1 MTMNLRYTSFCTWLF
16 LCCSVVGSAQSAPTT
31 GSIVRPLGDSTPDP
45 FPRPNA
51 LAEQVGFWRSVY
63 GYWSLGQ
70 VALHDMDYPGI
81 VYEVIDLPGEVSEG
95 YTAAQKKFVDEHR
108 TALQIQLQSL
118 AQRYKTPSLLS
129 DAERELLFRI
139 QSVAG
144 EEAVAGAAERLRSQR
159 GLRERFRR
167 GLEISGRYDGTFR
180 RIFSDAGLPTDLALL
195 PHVESSFQT
204 SARSSAGAVGVWQ
217 FTRGA
222 GRLFLKMN
230 SAIDERL
237 DPVASARGAARY
249 LGHAYDTLG
258 NWAFA
263 VTSYNHGIEG
273 MLRAKKQSGDD
284 FAQAVREYQS
294 RSFGFASKNFY
305 TEFLAARDVANN
317 PHDFFVGGVQLD
329 PPLDTQKLVLDRKMS
344 AGQLAKL
351 HEVSLKQM
359 AELNPAW
366 SRRAARGE
374 LPLPAGVEVWLPGKP
389 QPEKL
394 NLVVAAPVAQAAPTA
409 APQMDAASVPPATS
423 RNYHVVRRHDTL
435 FGIAA
440 RYGMDVAALQALN
453 NRAPDNN
460 VVRIGDKLLV
470 VEDARDATAPV
481 IVPEAATVED
491 GADIIHVVRKGET
504 PIEIASSYGITVA
517 KLLASNDLT
526 KRSIIRPGQRFRIPR
541 E

>member
-1 MTMNLRYTSFCTWLF
+1 MNLRHASFCMGLL
-16 LCCSVVGSAQSAPTT
+16 LCCSVFGNAQSAPAS
-31 GSIVRPLGDSTPDP
+31 GSIARETTTDP

-70 VALHDMDYPGI
+70 VALHDLDYPGI

-95 YTAAQKKFVDEHR
+95 YTAAQKKFVDDR
-108 TALQIQLQSL
+108 RAALQVQLQSL
-118 AQRYKTPSLLS
+118 ARRYQTPSMLS
-129 DAERELLFRI
+129 DSERELLFRI
-139 QSVAG
+139 QSIAG
-144 EEAVAGAAERLRSQR
+144 EDAVAGAAERLRSQR

-167 GLEISGRYDGTFR
+167 GLEISGRYDATFR
-180 RIFSDAGLPTDLALL
+180 RIFSDAGLPTDLAFL

-249 LGHAYDTLG
+249 LGHAYNTLG

-263 VTSYNHGIEG
+263 VTSYNHGIQG
-273 MLRAKKQSGDD
+273 MLHAKNQVGDD
-284 FAQAVREYQS
+284 FGQAVREYQS

-317 PHDFFVGGVQLD
+317 PHEFFVGGVQLD
-329 PPLDTQKLVLDRKMS
+329 PPLDIKNVVLDRRIS
-344 AGQLAKL
+344 AGQLAKI
-351 HEVSLKQM
+351 HEVTLKQM
-359 AELNPAW
+359 VAVNPAW
-366 SRRAARGE
+366 SLRAARGD
-374 LPLPAGVEVWLPGKP
+374 LPLPVGIEVWLPGKL

-394 NLVVAAPVAQAAPTA
+394 NAVVAAPAV
-409 APQMDAASVPPATS
+409 APQLDAATVAPATS

-440 RYGMDVAALQALN
+440 RYSMDVAALQAMN
-453 NRAPDNN
+453 NRAPDND
-460 VVRIGDKLLV
+460 VVRVGDKLLV
-470 VEDARDATAPV
+470 VAAARDETPV
-481 IVPEAATVED
+481 IAPETAATDD

-504 PIEIASSYGITVA
+504 PIEIASSYGIPVA

-526 KRSIIRPGQRFRIPR
+526 KQSIIRPGQRFRIPR
-541 E
+541 P

>member
-1 MTMNLRYTSFCTWLF
+1 MTMQLRYASFFTWLF
-16 LCCSVVGSAQSAPTT
+16 LGFSVAGSAQSAPSS
-31 GSIVRPLGDSTPDP
+31 GSIVRPPNESNTDP
-45 FPRPNA
+45 FPRPIA

-63 GYWSLGQ
+63 GHWSLGQ

-81 VYEVIDLPGEVSEG
+81 VYEVVDLPGEASEG
-95 YTAAQKKFVDEHR
+95 YTAAQKKFVEDR
-108 TALQIQLQSL
+108 RIALQVQLQSL

-129 DAERELLFRI
+129 DAEREWLSRI

-144 EEAVAGAAERLRSQR
+144 ENAVVGAAERLRSQR

-167 GLEISGRYDGTFR
+167 GLEISGRYDATFR
-180 RIFSDAGLPTDLALL
+180 RIFSDAGLPTDLAFL

-222 GRLFLKMN
+222 GQIFLKMN

-249 LGHAYDTLG
+249 LAHAYSALG
-258 NWAFA
+258 NWPYA

-273 MLRAKKQSGDD
+273 MLRAKKTVGDD

-305 TEFLAARDVANN
+305 TEFLAARDVASN
-317 PHDFFVGGVQLD
+317 PNDFFADGVRPE
-329 PPLDTQKLVLDRKMS
+329 PPLEFQTVVLDRKMS
-344 AGQLAKL
+344 ANQLAKL
-351 HEVSLKQM
+351 HEVSLKQI

-374 LPLPAGVEVWLPGKP
+374 LPLPAGVEVWLPGKS
-389 QPEKL
+389 QSEKL
-394 NLVVAAPVAQAAPTA
+394 NLVVATPAAALPPVDLVSKPGSTA
-409 APQMDAASVPPATS
+409 NS
-423 RNYHVVRRHDTL
+423 YHVVRRHDTL

-440 RYGMDVAALQALN
+440 QYGMEVTALQALN
-453 NRAPDNN
+453 NRSANDD
-460 VVRIGDKLLV
+460 VVRIGNKLLV
-470 VEDARDATAPV
+470 AEGTRDVAGQLTV
-481 IVPEAATVED
+481 SETAATD
-491 GADIIHVVRKGET
+491 SDIFHVVRKGET
-504 PIEIASSYGITVA
+504 PVKIATSYGITVA

-526 KRSIIRPGQRFRIPR
+526 RQSIIRPGQRFRIPR
-541 E
+541 Q

>member
-1 MTMNLRYTSFCTWLF
+1 MTMNLRCTSSFMWLL
-16 LCCSVVGSAQSAPTT
+16 LCCSVFGTAQAAPIT
-31 GSIVRPLGDSTPDP
+31 GSIARSPGGDAVPDP
-45 FPRPNA
+45 FPRPDA
-51 LAEQVGFWRSVY
+51 LAEQVAFWRSVY

-81 VYEVIDLPGEVSEG
+81 VYEVIDLPGEASEG
-95 YTAAQKKFVDEHR
+95 YTAAQKKFVDERR
-108 TALQIQLQSL
+108 TALQVQLQSL

-129 DAERELLFRI
+129 DSERELLFRI
-139 QSVAG
+139 HSVAG
-144 EEAVAGAAERLRSQR
+144 EDAVAGAADRLRSQR

-167 GLEISGRYDGTFR
+167 GLEISGRYDATFR
-180 RIFSDAGLPTDLALL
+180 RIFSDVGLPTDLAFL

-249 LGHAYDTLG
+249 LAHAYDTLG

-263 VTSYNHGIEG
+263 VTSYNHGIQG
-273 MLRAKKQSGDD
+273 MVYAKKQVGDD

-317 PHDFFVGGVQLD
+317 PRDFFAGGVQLD
-329 PPLDTQKLVLDRKMS
+329 PPLDNQKVILDRKIS

-374 LPLPAGVEVWLPGKP
+374 LPLPAGVEVWLPPAKA
-389 QPEKL
+389 QPEKP
-394 NLVVAAPVAQAAPTA
+394 NPAVAALAA
-409 APQMDAASVPPATS
+409 APQLDAAPVPPATS
-423 RNYHVVRRHDTL
+423 RNYHVVRRNDTL

-440 RYGMDVAALQALN
+440 RYGMEVAALKELN
-453 NRAPDNN
+453 NRAPDND

-470 VEDARDATAPV
+470 VEDARDAPAPV
-481 IVPEAATVED
+481 SVPESATAED
-491 GADIIHVVRKGET
+491 GVDIIHVVRKGET
-504 PIEIASSYGITVA
+504 PIEIATSYGITVA
-517 KLLASNDLT
+517 KLLTSNDLT
-526 KRSIIRPGQRFRIPR
+526 NRSIIRPGQRFRIPR
-541 E
+541 Q

>member
-1 MTMNLRYTSFCTWLF
+1 MTMKLCYTSFFTWLF
-16 LCCSVVGSAQSAPTT
+16 LGCSVAGSAQSAPAS
-31 GSIVRPLGDSTPDP
+31 GSIVRLPNESTPDP
-45 FPRPNA
+45 FPRPAA

-63 GYWSLGQ
+63 GHWSLGQ

-95 YTAAQKKFVDEHR
+95 YTAAQKKFVEDR
-108 TALQIQLQSL
+108 RLALQVQLQSL

-144 EEAVAGAAERLRSQR
+144 ENAVAGAAERLRSQR

-167 GLEISGRYDGTFR
+167 GLEISGRYDATFR
-180 RIFSDAGLPTDLALL
+180 RIFSDAGLPTDLAFL

-222 GRLFLKMN
+222 GRIFLKMN

-249 LGHAYDTLG
+249 LSHAYDTLG
-258 NWAFA
+258 NWAYA

-273 MLRAKKQSGDD
+273 MLRAKKTVGDD

-305 TEFLAARDVANN
+305 TEFLAARDVASN
-317 PHDFFVGGVQLD
+317 PNDFFVDGVRPE
-329 PPLDTQKLVLDRKMS
+329 PPLEFKTVVLDRKMS
-344 AGQLAKL
+344 ASQLAKL
-351 HEVSLKQM
+351 HEVSLKQIT
-359 AELNPAW
+359 ELNPAW

-374 LPLPAGVEVWLPGKP
+374 LPLPAGIEVWLPGKP
-389 QPEKL
+389 QAEKL
-394 NLVVAAPVAQAAPTA
+394 NLVVATPVAAPPVDLVSKPVSTA
-409 APQMDAASVPPATS
+409 NS
-423 RNYHVVRRHDTL
+423 YHVVRRHDTL

-440 RYGMDVAALQALN
+440 QYGIEVTSLQALN
-453 NRAPDNN
+453 NRAANDD

-470 VEDARDATAPV
+470 AEGTRDVAGPAD
-481 IVPEAATVED
+481 VPESAATE
-491 GADIIHVVRKGET
+491 ADIFHVVRKGET
-504 PIEIASSYGITVA
+504 PVKIATSYGITVA

-526 KRSIIRPGQRFRIPR
+526 RQSIIRPGQRFRIPR
-541 E
+541 Q

>member
-1 MTMNLRYTSFCTWLF
+1 MTMNLRYASFFIGLL
-16 LCCSVVGSAQSAPTT
+16 LCYSGSAQSAASA
-31 GSIVRPLGDSTPDP
+31 GAIARPPSSDAAPDP
-45 FPRPNA
+45 FPRPES
-51 LAEQVGFWRSVY
+51 LVEQVAFWRNVY

-81 VYEVIDLPGEVSEG
+81 IYEVIDLPGEARDGFS
-95 YTAAQKKFVDEHR
+95 YTAAQKKLIEER
-108 TALQIQLQSL
+108 RSALQLQLQAL
-118 AQRYKTPSLLS
+118 ARHYKTPAVLS
-129 DAERELLFRI
+129 DAERELLQRI

-144 EEAVAGAAERLRSQR
+144 EDAVPGAAERVRSQR

-167 GLEISGRYDGTFR
+167 GLEISGRYDATFR
-180 RIFSDAGLPTDLALL
+180 RIFSDSGLPTDLAFL

-230 SAIDERL
+230 AAVDERL

-249 LGHAYDTLG
+249 LSHAYDTLG

-273 MLRAKKQSGDD
+273 MLRAKKLVGDD
-284 FAQAVREYQS
+284 FAQAVRAYES

-317 PHDFFVGGVQLD
+317 PHDYFDGGVQRD
-329 PPLDTQKLVLDRKMS
+329 APLELQKLVLERKTS
-344 AGQLAKL
+344 AGQLAKTHDL
-351 HEVSLKQM
+351 SLKQM

-374 LPLPAGVEVWLPGKP
+374 LPLPVGMEVWLPAAKA
-389 QPEKL
+389 QQANVL
-394 NLVVAAPVAQAAPTA
+394 VAAPPQLDAAPIA
-409 APQMDAASVPPATS
+409 PATS

-440 RYGMDVAALQALN
+440 RYGMEVGDLQVLN
-453 NRAPDNN
+453 KRAPDND
-460 VVRIGDKLLV
+460 VVRLGDKLRV
-470 VEDARDATAPV
+470 VADARDATPAVPA
-481 IVPEAATVED
+481 PEATVAE
-491 GADIIHVVRKGET
+491 ADAEIIHIVRKGET
-504 PIEIASSYGITVA
+504 PIEIATSYGIPVA
-517 KLLASNDLT
+517 KLLTSNDLT

-541 E
+541 P

>member
-1 MTMNLRYTSFCTWLF
+1 MTKNLRRTSSITWML
-16 LCCSVVGSAQSAPTT
+16 LYCAVVSTAHSATPT
-31 GSIVRPLGDSTPDP
+31 GSIARPPVGDAKSDP
-45 FPRPNA
+45 FPRPDA

-63 GYWSLGQ
+63 GYWGLGQ

-81 VYEVIDLPGEVSEG
+81 VYEVIDLPGEVGEG
-95 YTAAQKKFVDEHR
+95 YTAAQKKFVDERR
-108 TALQIQLQSL
+108 TALQVQLQSL
-118 AQRYKTPSLLS
+118 AQRYKTPATLS
-129 DAERELLFRI
+129 DAERELVFRV
-139 QSVAG
+139 QSIAG
-144 EEAVAGAAERLRSQR
+144 DDAVAGAAERLRSQR

-180 RIFSDAGLPTDLALL
+180 RIFSDAGLPSDLALL

-230 SAIDERL
+230 AAIDERL

-273 MLRAKKQSGDD
+273 MLRAKKQTGDD

-317 PHDFFVGGVQLD
+317 PRDFFVGGVRLD
-329 PPLDTQKLVLDRKMS
+329 PPLDNQKVVLDRKIS

-351 HEVSLKQM
+351 HELSLKQM

-374 LPLPAGVEVWLPGKP
+374 LPLPAGVEVWLPPANKAP
-389 QPEKL
+389 PEKP
-394 NLVVAAPVAQAAPTA
+394 NPVDAVVVAAAPPLDVAVATPVTA
-409 APQMDAASVPPATS
+409 H
-423 RNYHVVRRHDTL
+423 NYHVVRRHDTL

-440 RYGMDVAALQALN
+440 LYGMDVAALKELN
-453 NRAPDNN
+453 NRAPDDD
-460 VVRIGDKLLV
+460 VVKVGDKLLV
-470 VEDARDATAPV
+470 VEAARDAV
-481 IVPEAATVED
+481 VSVVVPESANAENNTE
-491 GADIIHVVRKGET
+491 IIHVVRKGET
-504 PIEIASSYGITVA
+504 PIKIATSYGITVA
-517 KLLASNDLT
+517 KLLTSNDLT
-526 KRSIIRPGQRFRIPR
+526 SRSIIRPGQRFRIPQQ
-541 E
+541 

>member
-1 MTMNLRYTSFCTWLF
+1 MIVNLRCMWSFMWFLLF
-16 LCCSVVGSAQSAPTT
+16 CSVFSTAHSEPMA
-31 GSIVRPLGDSTPDP
+31 GSIIRLQSPGDDVIPDP
-45 FPRPNA
+45 FPHPEG
-51 LAEQVGFWRSVY
+51 LSGQVAFWRSVY

-81 VYEVIDLPGEVSEG
+81 VYEVIDLPGEASEG
-95 YTAAQKKFVDEHR
+95 YTAVQKKIVDERR
-108 TALQIQLQSL
+108 TELQSQLRSL
-118 AQRYKTPSLLS
+118 ALRYKTPALLN

-144 EEAVAGAAERLRSQR
+144 EGAVAGAAERLRSQR

-167 GLEISGRYDGTFR
+167 GLEISGRYDATFR
-180 RIFSDAGLPTDLALL
+180 RIFSDSGLPGDLAFL

-249 LGHAYDTLG
+249 LGHAYEALG
-258 NWAFA
+258 SWAFA

-273 MLRAKKQSGDD
+273 MLRAKKQVGDD

-305 TEFLAARDVANN
+305 TEFLAARDVASN
-317 PHDFFVGGVQLD
+317 PHDFFSGGVQPE
-329 PPLDTQKLVLDRKMS
+329 PPLAIRKVVLDRKFS
-344 AGQLAKL
+344 ASQLAKL
-351 HEVSLKQM
+351 HEVSLKQL

-374 LPLPAGVEVWLPGKP
+374 IPLPVGVDVWLPAKAELENP
-389 QPEKL
+389 
-394 NLVVAAPVAQAAPTA
+394 NPVIATVNRVP
-409 APQMDAASVPPATS
+409 PQMDATSALPATS
-423 RNYHVVRRHDTL
+423 RNYHAVRRNDTL
-435 FGIAA
+435 FGIAT
-440 RYGMDVAALQALN
+440 RYGMDIADLRALN
-453 NRAPDNN
+453 NRAPDND
-460 VVRIGDKLLV
+460 VIRVGDKLLV
-470 VEDARDATAPV
+470 NKDARDRA
-481 IVPEAATVED
+481 VPEIVAPESAVAED
-491 GADIIHVVRKGET
+491 STEIIHIVRKGET
-504 PIEIASSYGITVA
+504 PIEIASSYGITLS
-517 KLLASNDLT
+517 KLLTSNDLT
-526 KRSIIRPGQRFRIPR
+526 RKSIIRPGQRFRIPR
-541 E
+541 Q